1 MNRKKAILSGGEIGM
16 GRVIALE
23 LAENGYD
30 VAFSYYPKTQNLEDA
45 LSTTAKLLEERGAR
59 SWAFPADFSKKDAPR
74 EFFEAAVDAIGGID
88 LLVNNAGVNI
98 PLPLQDITEKNFDYL
113 VSVDLRAYVMLM
125 HYAAKYM
132 IDHDLQGCIVNIS
145 SSRGERA
152 YANAGIYCG
161 IKACLNHMAE
171 AFALDLAPYRI
182 RVNNVAPG
190 AIRVRTDEE
199 LLAMTHGRK
208 TDYFF
213 NEDFKTNPKLVGTRI
228 SGISLD
234 RGYRWAGSVL
244 RRISEGQ
251 SRSSRLKRR
260 PTSQGSR
267 FGWTVASYCRACQRT
282 PPWERR
288 TKVGKNIDHS
298 EGGIAHRHDS
308 PAGLC
313 RDGGLCLCFD
323 AKAAPAGAV

>member
-16 GRVIALE
+16 GRGIALE

-88 LLVNNAGVNI
+88 LLVNNACVNI

-213 NEDFKTNPKLVGTRI
+213 NEDFKTNPKLVEDQDFWDLLGPRIPLGRVGTPKDIGRAVAF
-228 SGISLD
+228 L
-234 RGYRWAGSVL
+234 A
-244 RRISEGQ
+244 SE
-251 SRSSRLKRR
+251 K
-260 PTSQGSR
+260 
-267 FGWTVASYCRACQRT
+267 ASYIT
-282 PPWERR
+282 
-288 TKVGKNIDHS
+288 
-298 EGGIAHRHDS
+298 GITLRV
-308 PAGLC
+308 
-313 RDGGLCLCFD
+313 DGGLILPGMPED
-323 AKAAPAGAV
+323 SSMGAPDKGW